1 MHIRDQRLKKGPGK
15 RNYIF
20 YSQILSEMGPT
31 LKLCT
36 QRRRQPAIIP
46 YPIREY
52 KIQSPLTVE
61 VSFNLRGVGFNIRV
75 IVQGCKRNW
84 GGHELPVAR
93 AYQKR

>member
-1 MHIRDQRLKKGPGK
+1 
-15 RNYIF
+15 
-20 YSQILSEMGPT
+20 MGLT

-36 QRRRQPAIIP
+36 TAVTCHYTL

-75 IVQGCKRNW
+75 IVQGCKRNY
-84 GGHELPVAR
+84 ELPVAQ